1 MCFEASVWD
10 DFFTNT
16 TYNIKNIDKVLLK
29 WYTNIMQNGFLCNVV
44 IANAYDSFEN
54 IIKEAFFNRIGERK
68 LFDKKIGI
76 TYLYD
81 VYTNVRY
88 AGNMNNIKLKG

>member
-1 MCFEASVWD
+1 MEAYFDNSATTKVFDCVRDAVVSAMCVDYGNPAARHRKGVEA
-10 DFFTNT
+10 
-16 TYNIKNIDKVLLK
+16 
-29 WYTNIMQNGFLCNVV
+29 
-44 IANAYDSFEN
+44 EN
-54 IIKEAFFNRIGERK
+54 IIKEASFNRIGERK

>member
-1 MCFEASVWD
+1 M
-10 DFFTNT
+10 
-16 TYNIKNIDKVLLK
+16 
-29 WYTNIMQNGFLCNVV
+29 GFYCGVV
-44 IANAYDSFEN
+44 IVNAHDTFEN
-54 IIKEAFFNRIGERK
+54 IIKEASFNRIGERK